1 MEPSELAQARAEVE
15 RLHAELE
22 RRAIERT
29 AERALAESA
38 ARQQAA
44 ALDRAEGALRASEER
59 YRCYFELG
67 LIGMAIVSPANGC
80 VEVNDRLCE
89 ILGYERQELMGMTWA
104 ALVHPDDLA
113 GDIRHNYDRIVAGE
127 VDGFLT
133 PKRWVRKNGE
143 VVHTNVSVK
152 CHRDEDGSV
161 EYLAAMVEELAGLDR
176 PAGRELAA
184 AGEAGPGKPAL
195 SKRELEV
202 TRLIGLGRTGKE
214 IAAGLALSEKT
225 VSTYRSRILTKLH
238 LKSTA
243 ELIRYA
249 LKNRLAE

>member
-1 MEPSELAQARAEVE
+1 VEPSELAQARAEVE
-15 RLHAELE
+15 RLHAELKGL
-22 RRAIERT
+22 ALERT
-29 AERALAESA
+29 AERALAKNA
-38 ARQQAA
+38 ATQQAA
-44 ALDRAEGALRASEER
+44 ALDRAKGALRASEDR
-59 YRCYFELG
+59 SRCYFELG
-67 LIGMAIVSPANGC
+67 LIGMAILSPAKGL

-89 ILGYERQELMGMTWA
+89 ILGYERHELEGMTWA

-113 GDIRHNYDRIVAGE
+113 GDIKHNYDRMVAGE
-127 VDGFLT
+127 VDGFLM
-133 PKRWVRKNGE
+133 PKRWIRKNGE

-152 CHRDEDGSV
+152 CHRYEDGSV
-161 EYLAAMVEELAGLDR
+161 EYLAAMVEDLAGLDH
-176 PAGRELAA
+176 PGQEPAA

-195 SKRELEV
+195 SERELEV
-202 TRLIGLGRTGKE
+202 ARLIGLGRTVKE

-225 VSTYRSRILTKLH
+225 VSTYRVRILTKLN